1 MGEQWDAWAL
11 ALVERLVQH
20 VLETKA
26 LLKVPLWV
34 GICGTLHLGFP
45 C

>member
-1 MGEQWDAWAL
+1 MGEQWEAWAL

-34 GICGTLHLGFP
+34 GICSTLHLGFP